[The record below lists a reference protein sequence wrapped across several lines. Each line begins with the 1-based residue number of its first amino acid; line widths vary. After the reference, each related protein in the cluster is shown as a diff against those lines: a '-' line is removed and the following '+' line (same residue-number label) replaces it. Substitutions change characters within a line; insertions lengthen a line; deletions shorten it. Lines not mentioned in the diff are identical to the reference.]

1 MENKWNDKEILAVVR
16 QRLIDK
22 LEVVGKFVEDSA
34 KLLVA
39 VDTGNLKGSITHK
52 VDELELSCRIGTN
65 VEYAPYLEFGTG
77 ERAENGP
84 GRKGGWFF
92 VSDRPQLAGW
102 LKPLGQTK
110 DGKYLY
116 FTYGNK
122 PHPFLRPAL
131 LQNKGTI
138 KKMLEL

>member
-1 MENKWNDKEILAVVR
+1 MENKWNDKAILAAVM
-16 QRLIDK
+16 QRVIDK
-22 LEVVGKFVEDSA
+22 LDVAGKFVEDSA

-39 VDTGNLKGSITHK
+39 VDTGNLRGSITHK

-77 ERAENGP
+77 EFAENGQ

-92 VSDRPQLAGW
+92 TDA
-102 LKPLGQTK
+102 
-110 DGKYLY
+110 DGKTH
-116 FTYGNK
+116 FTLGNK
-122 PHPFLRPAL
+122 PQPFLRPAL
-131 LQNKGTI
+131 LENKAAI